1 MSKALNSKRAG
12 EAMTKAYKAC
22 IRLEHIA
29 TSYPSVV
36 PINSIEF
43 NLLTVKNNI
52 DDCSYLA
59 FESMINRGV
68 LEPNWFDDYF
78 FEGVYYEGQ
87 LKSP

>member
-78 FEGVYYEGQ
+78 FEGV
-87 LKSP
+87 

>member
-52 DDCSYLA
+52 DDCS
-59 FESMINRGV
+59 
-68 LEPNWFDDYF
+68 
-78 FEGVYYEGQ
+78 
-87 LKSP
+87 